1 MPTTLLHRPTIA
13 FHGFADPET
22 ANISTVEVRAN
33 DGYAV
38 VRMPSR
44 AKTLSMVQES
54 SGSIYSNGLVRA
66 SNVNIQVHQDDNP
79 TPHVIHLN
87 ATIARERQG
96 RYVNFIV
103 TPSGDEDSPLARL
116 ASNLYANALNN
127 NPQYNGTLD
136 VHLGIPETANMESLG
151 VVEDHAIF
159 QRIYE
164 SIEEYDFSSL
174 RHATI
179 SDGFGISTTSADGA
193 RTFGLEIEVDFPDS
207 NDYGFERRELARSL
221 YDMGLSVVSEPQ
233 GWHYNARAINS
244 DGSTGYSTAENTWS
258 VEFDR
263 SIDGVEGSRGCEIV
277 SPILTD
283 TARTW
288 ANVARI
294 LSAVRRLGGQV
305 TTRTG
310 LHVNIGT
317 SDMRQDS
324 VHSMLTT
331 ASQFDDLIVR
341 LSHSQEVGQHHRGRN
356 FCMPVFAPDLT
367 DYYVGHSMLE
377 NNGHMSAIN
386 LAHMERPVHNR
397 SSVSA
402 RAEFRYFDGTLQ
414 VGRIQAYVMLCMALV
429 NVSVA
434 GVENM
439 NLPAE
444 RSGSHHE
451 RRGGNARRLGG
462 EAWRESTIRLRQ
474 FIDHLRLTEE
484 AAMAVTAA
492 YRQSRW
498 MRFR

>member
-1 MPTTLLHRPTIA
+1 MPTTIPHRPTIA

-54 SGSIYSNGLVRA
+54 SGSIYTNGLVRA
-66 SNVNIQVHQDDNP
+66 SSVNVQIYQDGNP
-79 TPHVIHLN
+79 TPHTINLD

-96 RYVNFIV
+96 RYMNFVV
-103 TPSGDEDSPLARL
+103 TPLVNEENPAIRL
-116 ASNLYANALNN
+116 ASDLYANALNN
-127 NPQYNGTLD
+127 NRHYTGTLN

-151 VVEDHAIF
+151 VVEDPEIF
-159 QRIYE
+159 QRIYD

-179 SDGFGISTTSADGA
+179 ADGFGVVTTGVDGA

-221 YDMGLSVVSEPQ
+221 YDMGLSVVAEPQ
-233 GWHYNARAINS
+233 GWHYNARALNL

-263 SIDGVEGSRGCEIV
+263 SIDGVEGARGCEIV

-288 ANVARI
+288 GNIARI

-356 FCMPVFAPDLT
+356 FCMPVFVPEQD
-367 DYYVGHSMLE
+367 DYYVGHRMLE

-386 LAHMERPVHNR
+386 LAHMERPIHNR

-429 NVSVA
+429 NISVA
-434 GVENM
+434 GIENM
-439 NLPAE
+439 DLPAE
-444 RSGSHHE
+444 RSGSHRE
-451 RRGGNARRLGG
+451 RRGGNARRLEG

-474 FIDHLRLTEE
+474 FIDHLRLPEE
-484 AAMAVTAA
+484 AAMAIIAA